1 MDGLRHPRYHGVGAS
16 CLLDT
21 QHAMGGHGAS
31 VRHGRNW
38 SNNLWA
44 LLLATRHVGMVAGG
58 WRAHRCILSL
68 GIPLP
73 RRFRAAQRLL
83 LRAANVTHPARCPC
97 MGVISVGAACRL
109 PLPHRVRDPHVL
121 FPCSWPFPVRPTR
134 PVRMCHACPCLPS
147 QLTSQLMSSSHLP
160 ISTWVAAHAARASN
174 TPPIPYSHVV
184 AFCMIFVLDTPSLL
198 LPFGVFLALLW
209 FFPRIILT
217 FAALLAI
224 YMFLPLLRSAK
235 AHLAKLVENPYG
247 AGEPPER
254 VKTGEQAV
262 SVPRRYRAYGA
273 CTSVIRNNALAAS
286 PVLTRVCIVL
296 TPSPTS
302 RRLIWCSLG
311 TIRPVRK
318 RITTCSTRIAPLRS
332 RNSSRATGG

>member
-1 MDGLRHPRYHGVGAS
+1 MAASMDGLRHPRYHGVGAS

-121 FPCSWPFPVRPTR
+121 FPCSWPFPSRCGLLHDLR
-134 PVRMCHACPCLPS
+134 AGHALAPSPLWCVPRASLVLPS
-147 QLTSQLMSSSHLP
+147 YHPHLRR
-160 ISTWVAAHAARASN
+160 AACN
-174 TPPIPYSHVV
+174 LHV
-184 AFCMIFVLDTPSLL
+184 
-198 LPFGVFLALLW
+198 LA
-209 FFPRIILT
+209 
-217 FAALLAI
+217 FAALGQGT
-224 YMFLPLLRSAK
+224 PREVGRKSLR
-235 AHLAKLVENPYG
+235 
-247 AGEPPER
+247 
-254 VKTGEQAV
+254 
-262 SVPRRYRAYGA
+262 RRR
-273 CTSVIRNNALAAS
+273 
-286 PVLTRVCIVL
+286 
-296 TPSPTS
+296 TS
-302 RRLIWCSLG
+302 RAG
-311 TIRPVRK
+311 Q
-318 RITTCSTRIAPLRS
+318 
-332 RNSSRATGG
+332 NGRAGD